1 MKLLFEL
8 SGEHPDLPV
17 AELECVGRVLDTRTQ
32 VAVAECP
39 DPEAARRLAL
49 THVVMEYLG
58 ECEPSKEAFAALL
71 TDLAI
76 TTTKPFAGRVKKV
89 HGSQMEAPQLDL
101 EQLIG
106 SLIAG
111 PVSLRKPVEE
121 YRAIASEDR
130 CYFGRVLL
138 RIDRGG
144 FGSRSPMRR
153 PFFHP
158 GAMMPRMARTLVN
171 ISLIQPGER
180 FFDPFCGTG
189 GILLEAREIGA
200 CPGAM
205 MPRMARALVN
215 ISLIQPGERFFDP
228 FCGTGGILLEAR
240 EIGACILG
248 SDFDPV
254 MVTGCRQNLPES
266 DVMIADATAVPI
278 CDHTLD
284 AVVTDLPYGQS
295 VRIRAESMNHLYDG
309 SLAEIRRVLRPGRR
323 AVVVTHR
330 DITDIAAC
338 HFTIL
343 QAHEQ
348 RVHKSLTRRILV
360 LS

>member
-17 AELECVGRVLDTRTQ
+17 AELECVGTVLDRRAQ

-39 DPEAARRLAL
+39 DPEAAGRLAL

-58 ECEPSKEAFAALL
+58 ECEPTKEAFADLL
-71 TDLAI
+71 RDLAI
-76 TTTKPFAGRVKKV
+76 TTEKPFAGRVKKV
-89 HGSQMEAPQLDL
+89 QGSRMETAQLDL
-101 EQLIG
+101 ERLIG

-111 PVSLRKPVEE
+111 PVSLREPVEE
-121 YRAIASEDR
+121 YRAVASEDR
-130 CYFGRVLL
+130 CYFGRVLS

-144 FGSRSPMRR
+144 FDARNPMRR

-158 GAMMPRMARTLVN
+158 GVMMPRMARALVN
-171 ISLIQPGER
+171 LSLVRPGELV
-180 FFDPFCGTG
+180 FDPFCGTG
-189 GILLEAREIGA
+189 GILLEAREIGV
-200 CPGAM
+200 
-205 MPRMARALVN
+205 RV
-215 ISLIQPGERFFDP
+215 
-228 FCGTGGILLEAR
+228 
-240 EIGACILG
+240 LG
-248 SDFDPV
+248 SDFDPA
-254 MVTGCRQNLPES
+254 MVAGYRQNLPGSE
-266 DVMIADATAVPI
+266 VMIADATAVPI
-278 CDHTLD
+278 CDHVLD

-295 VRIRAESMNHLYDG
+295 VRIRAESMDRLYDG
-309 SLAEIRRVLRPGRR
+309 SLAEVRRILGPGRR

-330 DITDIAAC
+330 DITDIAAR

-343 QAHEQ
+343 QEHEQ

>member
-200 CPGAM
+200 C
-205 MPRMARALVN
+205 
-215 ISLIQPGERFFDP
+215 
-228 FCGTGGILLEAR
+228 
-240 EIGACILG
+240 ILG
-248 SDFDPV
+248 SDLIP
-254 MVTGCRQNLPES
+254 
-266 DVMIADATAVPI
+266 
-278 CDHTLD
+278 
-284 AVVTDLPYGQS
+284 
-295 VRIRAESMNHLYDG
+295 
-309 SLAEIRRVLRPGRR
+309 
-323 AVVVTHR
+323 
-330 DITDIAAC
+330 
-338 HFTIL
+338 
-343 QAHEQ
+343 
-348 RVHKSLTRRILV
+348 
-360 LS
+360 